1 MGIQLTYDSLGDD
14 GLREIFQRG
23 LVEVIGNIEDDNT
36 DYKKVRKLTVEV
48 TFKPNEARNFPE
60 LTYSVK
66 TALAPVKPVHITAM
80 TEKTKNGEVVLT
92 IPEVGTDP
100 AQHELPI
107 NVSKLPSKEAA
118 NG

>member
-48 TFKPNEARNFPE
+48 TFKPNEARNVPE
-60 LTYSVK
+60 ITYAVK
-66 TALAPVKPVHITAM
+66 TALAP
-80 TEKTKNGEVVLT
+80 
-92 IPEVGTDP
+92 
-100 AQHELPI
+100 
-107 NVSKLPSKEAA
+107 AA
-118 NG
+118 PGRSSHA